1 MRAVAAVLL
10 LSAAGIAQAEEEKE
24 SPLPQQ
30 MEEVVVIGYDWNPNE
45 HKSALMMGLSGAY
58 LIHEYDKRRNE
69 WRFVK
74 ASNEPKKDNE

>member
-30 MEEVVVIGYDWNPNE
+30 MEEVVVIGYDWSFDE
-45 HKSALMMGLSGAY
+45 RKGALMMGRSEERRVGKECRSGWWAY
-58 LIHEYDKRRNE
+58 H
-69 WRFVK
+69 
-74 ASNEPKKDNE
+74 